1 MIAMM
6 KGPQTY
12 AFGGAPALGSPV
24 PGSKPEGDRDG
35 AVMHL
40 VVMKAVDH
48 SDLLQ
53 GLSAPSRDF
62 H

>member
-1 MIAMM
+1 MM

-35 AVMHL
+35 PDQAHSRS
-40 VVMKAVDH
+40 ACDH
-48 SDLLQ
+48 VC
-53 GLSAPSRDF
+53 AF
-62 H
+62 I